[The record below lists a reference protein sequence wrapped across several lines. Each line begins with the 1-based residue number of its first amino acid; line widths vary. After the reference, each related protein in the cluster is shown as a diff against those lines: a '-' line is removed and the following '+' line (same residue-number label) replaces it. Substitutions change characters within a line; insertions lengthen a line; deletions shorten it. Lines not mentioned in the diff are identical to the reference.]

1 MELTPEEKDLISKPP
16 NDGNEVKVR
25 IELILIELQKREKR
39 PEWFE
44 KTRQFFHNFCRVV
57 DKTSALVN
65 PMLPQSAEY
74 TVTFGL
80 LVLLFRVSLTRT
92 AISRCDCQLKNMSK
106 IPGCSD

>member
-1 MELTPEEKDLISKPP
+1 MDLTLEEKDVLSKPP
-16 NDGNEVKVR
+16 SDGIEAKVR
-25 IELILIELQKREKR
+25 IELVLIQLQKREKR

-57 DKTSALVN
+57 DKTSALVQ

-80 LVLLFRVSLTRT
+80 LVLLFRVNLTKFFFPLPRLADT
-92 AISRCDCQLKNMSK
+92 DATN
-106 IPGCSD
+106 PGCCD